1 VIEKLPR
8 IFFILVESKP
18 VLGIYLDN
26 KTRKDFGVLQRFEFV
41 GQ

>member
-1 VIEKLPR
+1 MIEKLLR
-8 IFFILVESKP
+8 IFFILVESKL

-26 KTRKDFGVLQRFEFV
+26 KTRKDFGVLQSLEFV

>member
-1 VIEKLPR
+1 VIEKLLR

-18 VLGIYLDN
+18 VLGIYLGN
-26 KTRKDFGVLQRFEFV
+26 KTRRDFGMLQSLEFM